1 MDTDFDDVAET
12 LELLRSR
19 GYVLG
24 TITNGNADVEQTVRK
39 SREKSA
45 IAPFQCMDTSKTAVM
60 HADVEQTMRETRPEF
75 ALVPCIWIRI
85 SS

>member
-1 MDTDFDDVAET
+1 MGTDFDGVAET

-39 SREKSA
+39 PLKGFR
-45 IAPFQCMDTSKTAVM
+45 V
-60 HADVEQTMRETRPEF
+60 
-75 ALVPCIWIRI
+75 
-85 SS
+85 

>member
-1 MDTDFDDVAET
+1 MGTDFDGVAET

-39 SREKSA
+39 SLKKSA
-45 IAPFQCMDTSKTAVM
+45 LPPFQ
-60 HADVEQTMRETRPEF
+60 
-75 ALVPCIWIRI
+75 
-85 SS
+85 